1 MVPAISTFPRRHEV
15 CCISKVMKVN
25 YRNIYVVKFSGNS
38 STVSGRSR
46 SALMGLTLPRDS
58 FHIRFFAN
66 VLRYIAKVTRLF
78 AILSAT
84 KMKVIGFL
92 YYTCSFIF
100 NFKRAPWPWPLLD
113 CVDLLWKKIS
123 IQMYTCRKLP
133 KFIR

>member
-15 CCISKVMKVN
+15 CYESKLQEYICSQIFGEFFYGV
-25 YRNIYVVKFSGNS
+25 RFSL
-38 STVSGRSR
+38 TR

-66 VLRYIAKVTRLF
+66 VTRYIAKVTRLF

-100 NFKRAPWPWPLLD
+100 NFKRAPWSWPLLD